1 MKYISYTHEGRTA
14 CGAVM
19 GDTVHRLDW
28 SLRDLL
34 VLAAAGQEAK
44 ATLQLGPG
52 VALDAVTVLPPVLPE
67 SRIICAGINYVEHQI
82 ESADVFSANIP
93 ENPILFMKD
102 EAAMCGPY
110 DVLELPADVSE
121 EFDWEAEMGVV
132 IGAPARGIDS
142 ANAWDVVAGYTVVN
156 DITARD
162 LQTKHQQWTLGKN
175 VERSTPIGP
184 WIVSRHEIG
193 SEPDLEL
200 QLKVNG
206 VVKQTARTKDMIFDI
221 PTLIS
226 VVSNVIPLRPGD
238 ILVTGTPSGVGFK
251 RNPAEFLREGDVVE
265 TSIES
270 IGTLRNP
277 VRVTSTAPLIG
288 SKPSV

>member
-1 MKYISYTHEGRTA
+1 MKYINYIHEGRTA
-14 CGAVM
+14 CGVVI
-19 GDTVHRLDW
+19 GDTVHRVDW
-28 SLRDLL
+28 NMRDLM
-34 VLAAAGQEAK
+34 VLSAAGQEREVG
-44 ATLQLGPG
+44 LQRGPG
-52 VALDAVTVLPPVLPE
+52 IDLGAVTTLPPVLPE

-132 IGAPARGIDS
+132 IGAPARGVDR
-142 ANAWDVVAGYTVVN
+142 AEAWDVVAGFTVVN

-184 WIVSRHEIG
+184 WIVSRDEIG

-200 QLKVNG
+200 QLRVNG
-206 VVKQTARTKDMIFDI
+206 AVKQSARTKDMIFDI

-238 ILVTGTPSGVGFK
+238 ILVTGTPAGVGFK
-251 RNPAEFLREGDVVE
+251 RNPAEFLRDGDVVE

-270 IGTLRNP
+270 VGTLRNP
-277 VRVTSTAPLIG
+277 VRVTRTAPLVA
-288 SKPSV
+288 SNTPA